1 MTDYFAVEGEREFAV
16 RRNGMTIKDVAR
28 EAGCSTAV
36 VSTVVNRAHGNVV
49 VSDETRQ
56 RVITAAAR
64 LGYRPHFASRSLV
77 RQRAQTIGVF
87 IPCGG
92 ASIGYPYEAAILRG
106 IEGACRAREYD
117 LLAINLGGEHAP
129 DLCAHKFTEQ
139 RIDGLL
145 LLHVAHDASWVAPL
159 AAAHR
164 NIAAVNYYGPVRA
177 IDTITFDDQAATRL
191 AVANVLSLGHRT
203 IGYIGR
209 LSPFPGPGELLRRVG
224 FETAIHESGLI
235 MDPGWMI
242 DESDPS
248 CNQRVHAAQPPEAAD
263 LALECIL
270 ALPPHRR
277 PTAWVTHNDM
287 VAIPLLQRLQGAGI
301 RVPTDVSV
309 IGIDDHEFCRYT
321 TPALSSIRQP
331 LEAMGARAADLV
343 VGRAEAENLDSP
355 TVHELFEPE
364 FITRGSTAAPSVLV
378 RSL

>member
-1 MTDYFAVEGEREFAV
+1 M

-36 VSTVVNRAHGNVV
+36 VSTVVNRARGNVV
-49 VSDETRQ
+49 VSSETRL
-56 RVITAAAR
+56 RVMVAATR

-129 DLCAHKFTEQ
+129 DLCAHKFAEQ

-164 NIAAVNYYGPVRA
+164 NIAAVNYYGPVQA
-177 IDTITFDDQAATRL
+177 IDTITFDDRAATRL
-191 AVANVLSLGHRT
+191 AVAHLLALGHRA

-209 LSPFPGPGELLRRVG
+209 LSAHPGPGERLRRQG
-224 FETAIHESGLI
+224 FETAMREAALAV
-235 MDPGWMI
+235 DPAWII
-242 DESDPS
+242 DE
-248 CNQRVHAAQPPEAAD
+248 AEPELSRRIGACQTAEPTD
-263 LALECIL
+263 VALEAIL
-270 ALPPHRR
+270 SLPLRRR